1 MIHIEIADE
10 LETTIDLDLVEDAA
24 RETLQ
29 YEHAPEEA
37 DVTIVLTGDEQVK
50 ELNRQ
55 YLDIDDTTD
64 VLSFPADFI
73 DPDTTHTYLGDVIIS
88 YPKAKAQAESG
99 GHSLENELKLLVV
112 HGLLHLLGYDHVDEE
127 EKAEMWAVQTEILSR
142 LDSPISPS

>member
-10 LETTIDLDLVEDAA
+10 LEKTIDLDLVEDAA

-73 DPDTTHTYLGDVIIS
+73 DPDTTHTYLGDVVIS

-99 GHSLENELKLLVV
+99 GHTLENELKLLVV

-142 LDSPISPS
+142 LDSPISPP